1 MNKETFSDVIFTLAI
16 AGGLAYFFNM
26 VFQIADALGEKI
38 TEILHT
44 QHFKLS
50 DAEYAKFQK
59 IFDYGD
65 NFEKNEFANSL
76 LKNPSRHWVTFIRN
90 PKKKSVSIIWDKVTD
105 RYKRFALIA
114 ELEHETKKMLD
125 APMPTPTP
133 APVKKAEPRIDG
145 SERAKKAWATRR
157 ANILHQKKVDALKKA
172 RKAKARYARQTL

>member
-1 MNKETFSDVIFTLAI
+1 MNTETLSDVIFTLAI

-26 VFQIADALGEKI
+26 VFTIASAISETVDEK
-38 TEILHT
+38 LHT
-44 QHFKLS
+44 KTFKLS
-50 DAEYAKFQK
+50 AEEYAKFER
-59 IFDYGD
+59 IFNIGD

-76 LKNPSRHWVTFIRN
+76 LKNPERHWVTFIRN
-90 PKKKSVSIIWDKVTD
+90 PKKKTVSIIWEKMTE

-114 ELEHETKKMLD
+114 ELEHEAKKMLD

-133 APVKKAEPRIDG
+133 VKKTETKVNTTG

-172 RKAKARYARQTL
+172 RRAKARYARQ